1 MTTLPPLQK
10 PTRPSTPSDTH
21 LSWPRPA
28 EADYEYYAADD
39 EEVSFHKHD
48 LLQVLDIKGRWWKVK
63 TPDGQIGLAPSNYIT
78 LLPSISPDDIPD
90 FRGKAFEIDPLTE
103 KEPQSTSAGFE
114 SNSERSLPEHRVSAP
129 KAKVGYLWQND
140 KALAKLE
147 GRKPPRF
154 EPLRRFLQ
162 QLQLFVRQVQVAY
175 ECTMQLKTSET
186 THDIAMY
193 VGT

>member
-1 MTTLPPLQK
+1 MTRPPLQQ
-10 PTRPSTPSDTH
+10 PTRPSTPSDTPF
-21 LSWPRPA
+21 SWPRPA

-48 LLQVLDIKGRWWKVK
+48 LLQVLDIRGRWWKVK

-78 LLPSISPDDIPD
+78 LLPSISPDSMPQLGRQVLK
-90 FRGKAFEIDPLTE
+90 FDPLTE
-103 KEPQSTSAGFE
+103 KELQSTIAGSE
-114 SNSERSLPEHRVSAP
+114 SNSERSQREHRVSAP
-129 KAKVGYLWQND
+129 KAKVGYLWQNE

-147 GRKPPRF
+147 GRQPPRF
-154 EPLRRFLQ
+154 GPLQRLLQ
-162 QLQLFVRQVQVAY
+162 QLQLFIRQVQVAY
-175 ECTMQLKTSET
+175 ECTMELKTSRK

>member
-1 MTTLPPLQK
+1 MTRPPLQR
-10 PTRPSTPSDTH
+10 PRRPSTPSHTPI
-21 LSWPRPA
+21 SWPRPA
-28 EADYEYYAADD
+28 KADYEYYAADD

-78 LLPSISPDDIPD
+78 LLPSISPDSMPQLGRQVLE
-90 FRGKAFEIDPLTE
+90 FDPLTE
-103 KEPQSTSAGFE
+103 KEVQATPAGSE
-114 SNSERSLPEHRVSAP
+114 SNSERSRRENCVSAP
-129 KAKVGYLWQND
+129 KAKIGYLWQND

-147 GRKPPRF
+147 GRQPPRF
-154 EPLRRFLQ
+154 EPLRRLLHK
-162 QLQLFVRQVQVAY
+162 LQLFIRQVQVAY
-175 ECTMQLKTSET
+175 ECTMELKRSTA